1 MVKAPRG
8 FTLLELIVV
17 LVIAGLLVMLWT
29 PRAARLIDW
38 LETEAAVRDVTT
50 ALAVAQSG
58 AIMQSARA
66 RLTVSADTLRIDRLI
81 GLQWTPWWRR
91 PGPASH
97 GVSLAVSNPV
107 IEFGPAGIGWGV
119 SNTKIVLSRGSQAE
133 TITMSRVG
141 RVKHW

>member
-1 MVKAPRG
+1 MTRASRG
-8 FTLLELIVV
+8 FTLLELMVV
-17 LVIAGLLVMLWT
+17 VAVAALLVMLWT

-38 LETEAAVRDVTT
+38 LETEAAVREVTT

-66 RLTVSADTLRIDRLI
+66 RLTISTDSLRIDRLI
-81 GLQWTPWWRR
+81 GLQWVPWWRR

-97 GVSLAVSNPV
+97 GVSLAISNPV
-107 IEFGPAGIGWGV
+107 IEFGPTGLGWGV

>member
-1 MVKAPRG
+1 MRRG
-8 FTLLELIVV
+8 FGGFTIHELIVV
-17 LVIAGLLVMLWT
+17 MAIVAVLMAFGT
-29 PRAARLIDW
+29 PRAARVVDW

-58 AIMQSARA
+58 AVMQSMRS
-66 RLTVSADTLRIDRLI
+66 RLTIRADTLRIDRLD
-81 GLQWTPWWRR
+81 GLTWIPWWRQ

-97 GVSLAVSNPV
+97 GVSLVVSNPD
-107 IEFGPAGIGWGV
+107 IEFGPTGVGWGV